1 MKIKIWEIRT
11 QRNISLKK
19 LSLKTGIS
27 KSALNRYE
35 NQKRE
40 ISIQKLEKIAEA
52 LGCGINDLFESKY
65 K

>member
-1 MKIKIWEIRT
+1 MQKGM
-11 QRNISLKK
+11 SLKK
-19 LSLKTGIS
+19 LSMKTGIS

-35 NQKRE
+35 NEKRE

-52 LGCGINDLFESKY
+52 LGCSINNLFESKY